1 MFRELINKPIDPIP
15 VAYIANN
22 LRRPMN
28 EPDYSLTCFG
38 IAMLKPRIE
47 DYGGIT
53 GIYHSISE
61 RKDSLADFYER
72 VNTMEEYPLFCYY
85 KYNKSNESDK
95 DFIAEHLSEFKE
107 KSSISAFIK
116 EKSDNECLVLYHEQK
131 NAVGIF
137 INSSDIRLYH
147 LLLSFMSL
155 YYPSLFASKPLTDKD
170 YALIKS
176 LSKKD
181 HVEFYNCVRNLV
193 QPYVKEFRMLQLSG
207 LIKQMHEGKIQHAL
221 NDVNNQRA
229 TIDNLEQRYGEAIAM
244 LKQLIVTYEGLKATE
259 NFDDAEKELVEYLS
273 ENKDIHNLDFRDH
286 NLYFSVSTLLNR
298 YNAEAWNTFKER
310 GLIYDGDYGATH
322 MLEVF
327 NKKENRKLLLDNI
340 FSEDPL
346 LYIKICGNY
355 QIDLRSCR
363 LYTSETYDYVQ
374 ADPIYKTYLPNPHLK
389 IFGCLGEYKNRVMN
403 ALQAGNYVAAIELC
417 VASAGSVNLDET
429 TQTFRP
435 FLGWL
440 LSNREKVLVT
450 KDGTEMTT
458 EEALVWL
465 SEREHE

>member
-131 NAVGIF
+131 NAVAILNAADSCNAMITISYHSMGGVIYWDYG
-137 INSSDIRLYH
+137 SSGEVY
-147 LLLSFMSL
+147 
-155 YYPSLFASKPLTDKD
+155 DKD

-229 TIDNLEQRYGEAIAM
+229 TIDNLEQRYGEAIAL

-273 ENKDIHNLDFRDH
+273 ENKYIHNLDFRDH
-286 NLYFSVSTLLNR
+286 NLYFSVSTLLNN
-298 YNAEAWNTFKER
+298 YNAEAWNMFKER

-327 NKKENRKLLLDNI
+327 NKKENRRLLLDNI

-346 LYIKICGNY
+346 LQIKICGNY

-389 IFGCLGEYKNRVMN
+389 IFGCLGAFN
-403 ALQAGNYVAAIELC
+403 
-417 VASAGSVNLDET
+417 
-429 TQTFRP
+429 
-435 FLGWL
+435 
-440 LSNREKVLVT
+440 
-450 KDGTEMTT
+450 
-458 EEALVWL
+458 
-465 SEREHE
+465 